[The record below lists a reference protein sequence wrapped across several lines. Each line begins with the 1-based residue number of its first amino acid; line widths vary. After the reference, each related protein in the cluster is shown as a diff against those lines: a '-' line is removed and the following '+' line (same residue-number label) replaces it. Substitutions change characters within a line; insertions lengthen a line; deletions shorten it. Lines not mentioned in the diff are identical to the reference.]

1 MTTKKPSNDSSSGN
15 RVMKLNV
22 LKNSSI
28 MIRSELNI
36 SRNFGENSNSTR
48 DGIDLVFNDDDDDDE
63 DDDFRTNGVVA
74 SSLFLNLGGQKADR
88 LVDQHQQQAT
98 PTNVNEKNSATRF
111 GGRRVFN
118 NNSFLDILEIMITL
132 FLSFLFVLF

>member
-1 MTTKKPSNDSSSGN
+1 MTTKKPSNDSSSSKSEN
-15 RVMKLNV
+15 RVMNLNV

-28 MIRSELNI
+28 MIRSELNT
-36 SRNFGENSNSTR
+36 SRAWENNSTR
-48 DGIDLVFNDDDDDDE
+48 DGIDLVFNDDDDE

-74 SSLFLNLGGQKADR
+74 SSLFLNLGGQTADR
-88 LVDQHQQQAT
+88 LVDQQQQPAT
-98 PTNVNEKNSATRF
+98 TNVNQKNSATRF

-118 NNSFLDILEIMITL
+118 NKSFLEILEIMIML